1 MLLKHRQLLLIFSTL
16 LLILDT
22 EPILIRSTL
31 LFTNTQSHFCWY
43 LQSCYLKIHILY
55 WYCVTQTH
63 THTHRVLL
71 KHSTLLLKNTQMEAY
86 WYVQPCYIKIN
97 ILSTSFDTINPVIFV
112 SNRVETHTKHRMSK
126 SLVLFFINVSW
137 RPFNEIICASSRLR
151 SENSHNWH
159 SARDNYPHRHW
170 GLHKHDKIQDQEG
183 LKPEHIT
190 ILITA
195 QAESLCCMHTV
206 TGSASCPHCC
216 FLILR
221 SINHSE
227 VGNVLGNHRR
237 GRKWIDQVEKKV
249 TLYHL
254 GWKWAKALHDVSPIR
269 GSLLWLK
276 NRFVWRS
283 SLHIKSDLSS
293 LNQRGWSHTHS
304 RHSQTCSG
312 TWRLD
317 FMPSYKPD
325 AWIVPLIWQDCN
337 YELMLMKSH
346 TRLQLLALVGM
357 WCLDN
362 HLR

>member
-1 MLLKHRQLLLIFSTL
+1 MKLSVLLAGWDLKIATT
-16 LLILDT
+16 DT
-22 EPILIRSTL
+22 VPGTTIHTGIEVYINMIRSRIRRGW
-31 LFTNTQSHFCWY
+31 NPSISQ
-43 LQSCYLKIHILY
+43 Y
-55 WYCVTQTH
+55 WSQH
-63 THTHRVLL
+63 
-71 KHSTLLLKNTQMEAY
+71 
-86 WYVQPCYIKIN
+86 
-97 ILSTSFDTINPVIFV
+97 
-112 SNRVETHTKHRMSK
+112 
-126 SLVLFFINVSW
+126 
-137 RPFNEIICASSRLR
+137 RLR
-151 SENSHNWH
+151 VFAVCTLWQEALAALTAASLF
-159 SARDNYPHRHW
+159 W
-170 GLHKHDKIQDQEG
+170 GQL
-183 LKPEHIT
+183 T
-190 ILITA
+190 ILKLA
-195 QAESLCCMHTV
+195 MCV
-206 TGSASCPHCC
+206 
-216 FLILR
+216 
-221 SINHSE
+221 
-227 VGNVLGNHRR
+227 GNHRR

-304 RHSQTCSG
+304 RHSQTRPG

-317 FMPSYKPD
+317 FMHSYKPD